1 MKSSAKWL
9 AVVAV
14 ALLAPPAAGLVGA
27 LSAAA
32 QTPPPAASPED
43 ARAQAYYHYTL
54 GRLHLELA
62 GDFNRGDHLRRAID
76 EFKEALQHDPHASE
90 VVVQLAEAYRRS
102 GRIREAVVEARAL
115 AEKDPDNIAA
125 HRLLGRIYFQ
135 TLGEPESGTVPKET
149 LQLAIQEYEHITR
162 LAPDDDDAL
171 LDLARLHRINNDVP
185 NAEATLKR
193 LLEQDPGSE
202 VALAALASIYSESG
216 EYQKAVELLTEATAQ
231 APSSRLLATLAFA
244 YEQEAEACK
253 DQAGCSPAGHYENAI
268 ESYRRALQLDNKN
281 FELRRKL
288 AETLLNAERGEEAL
302 AEYQALA
309 AADPEDAEVLMR
321 VAQIYRFQ
329 KRVPEAR
336 EWLERAKQLDPDNLE
351 IGFQE
356 SLLYESEG
364 NFDGAIAVL
373 STLAAR
379 MTRASG
385 VYSAEEKNGRAVV
398 LGRLG
403 TLYRENEKFDEAV
416 QVFEM
421 LLPLGEGEARQGYAQ
436 TAETQRQAR
445 RFEAAEATLEQALT
459 RFPQDRNFN
468 VQKAMLLSEQ
478 GELEAALAIV
488 RAELEE
494 APEDRALFLV
504 LAQIYERNKHFPNA
518 EESLDQAEQL
528 SRTPREL
535 EDIHFLRGA
544 VFERQKKYAEA
555 EEQFRRALELNP
567 KSALTLNYLGYM
579 LADQNL
585 KLAES
590 VELLKRAV
598 ELEPHNGAYLDSL
611 GWAYYR
617 LEKYELAEDYLLRA
631 TNRLSRDPT
640 IHDHLG
646 DLYFKTARLNEAVA
660 AWERALAAWQTTP
673 PTEHDEEIV
682 AKLEKKLH
690 ELKVR
695 LARETQAPKK
705 PQP

>member
-1 MKSSAKWL
+1 MKSSAKWWT
-9 AVVAV
+9 VVAV
-14 ALLAPPAAGLVGA
+14 AVLAGALSAGAQTAPPAAGA
-27 LSAAA
+27 
-32 QTPPPAASPED
+32 ED

-76 EFKEALQHDPHASE
+76 EFKESLKHDPYASE

-115 AEKDPDNIAA
+115 VEKDPDNIGA

-135 TLGEPESGTVPKET
+135 TLGEPESGGTVPKET

-162 LAPDDDDAL
+162 LAPDDTDAL

-185 NAEATLKR
+185 NAEATLQR

-216 EYQKAVELLTEATAQ
+216 EYQKAVDLLTAATAQ
-231 APSSRLLATLAFA
+231 APSSRLLATLAYA
-244 YEQEAEACK
+244 YEQ
-253 DQAGCSPAGHYENAI
+253 AGNHDNAI
-268 ESYRRALQLDNKN
+268 ESYRRALQLDSKN
-281 FELRRKL
+281 FELRRRL
-288 AETLLNAERGEEAL
+288 AETLLNAERAEEAL
-302 AEYQALA
+302 VEYQALA
-309 AADPEDAEVLMR
+309 EADPEDAEILMR
-321 VAQIYRFQ
+321 LAQIYRVHL
-329 KRVPEAR
+329 KRIPEAR
-336 EWLERAKQLDPDNLE
+336 EWLERAKQLDPENLE
-351 IGFQE
+351 IAFQE

-364 NFDGAIAVL
+364 NFEAAITVL
-373 STLAAR
+373 STLVAR

-385 VYSAEEKNGRAVV
+385 IYSAEERNGRAVV

-403 TLYRENEKFDEAV
+403 MLYRENEKFDEAV

-421 LLPLGEGEARQGYAQ
+421 MLPLGEDEARQGYAQ
-436 TAETQRQAR
+436 MAETQRQAR

-459 RFPQDRNFN
+459 RFPEDRNFN

-478 GELEAALAIV
+478 GKLEPAVTLV
-488 RAELEE
+488 NAELEE
-494 APEDRALFLV
+494 APEDRSLFLV
-504 LAQIYERNKHFPNA
+504 LAQIYERNKRYPMA
-518 EESLDQAEQL
+518 EESLDKAEQL
-528 SRTPREL
+528 SRNPREL

-544 VFERQKKYAEA
+544 VFERQKKYGPA

-579 LADQNL
+579 LADQNM
-585 KLAES
+585 KLQES
-590 VELLKRAV
+590 VELLKQAV
-598 ELEPHNGAYLDSL
+598 ELDPHNGAYLDSL

-617 LEKYELAEDYLLRA
+617 LEKFELAEDYLLRA

-646 DLYFKTARLNEAVA
+646 DLYFKTGRLNEAVA
-660 AWERALAAWQTTP
+660 AWERALSAWQTTP
-673 PTEHDEEIV
+673 PTEHDDEIV

>member
-1 MKSSAKWL
+1 MKSSAQWWT
-9 AVVAV
+9 ATAV
-14 ALLAPPAAGLVGA
+14 ALLAGV
-27 LSAAA
+27 LSVAA
-32 QTPPPAASPED
+32 QTPAPAVAAED

-76 EFKEALQHDPHASE
+76 EFKESLKHDPYASE

-115 AEKDPDNIAA
+115 VEKDADNIAA

-149 LQLAIQEYEHITR
+149 LQLAVQEYEHITR
-162 LAPDDDDAL
+162 LAPDDTEAM

-185 NAEATLKR
+185 RAEATLKR

-202 VALAALASIYSESG
+202 VAVAALASIYSESG
-216 EYQKAVELLTEATAQ
+216 EYQKAVDLLTAATAQ

-244 YEQEAEACK
+244 YEQ
-253 DQAGCSPAGHYENAI
+253 AGNHENAI

-281 FELRRKL
+281 FELRRRL

-309 AADPEDAEVLMR
+309 EADPEDAEVLMR

-329 KRVPEAR
+329 KRIPEAR

-364 NFDGAIAVL
+364 NFEAAITVL
-373 STLAAR
+373 STLVAR

-385 VYSAEEKNGRAVV
+385 IYSVEERNGRSVV

-416 QVFEM
+416 QVLEM
-421 LLPLGEGEARQGYAQ
+421 LLPLGEDEARQGFAQ
-436 TAETQRQAR
+436 MAETQRQAR

-459 RFPQDRNFN
+459 RFPEDRNFN

-478 GELEAALAIV
+478 GKLEPAVALV
-488 RAELEE
+488 NAELEE
-494 APEDRALFLV
+494 APEDRSLYLV
-504 LAQIYERNKHFPNA
+504 LAQIYERNRDYPKA
-518 EESLDQAEQL
+518 EESLDKAEQL
-528 SRTPREL
+528 SRGPREL

-544 VFERQKKYAEA
+544 VFERQKKYAPA

-579 LADQNL
+579 LADQNM
-585 KLAES
+585 KLQES
-590 VELLKRAV
+590 VELLKQAV
-598 ELEPHNGAYLDSL
+598 ELDPHNGAYLDSL

-646 DLYFKTARLNEAVA
+646 DLYFKTSRLNEAVA

-673 PTEHDEEIV
+673 PTEHDDEVV

-690 ELKVR
+690 DLKVR

>member
-1 MKSSAKWL
+1 ML
-9 AVVAV
+9 VAV
-14 ALLAPPAAGLVGA
+14 AALSGA

-32 QTPPPAASPED
+32 QAPPPAPGSDE

-76 EFKEALQHDPHASE
+76 EFKESLKYDPYASE

-115 AEKDPDNIAA
+115 VEKDADNIAA

-149 LQLAIQEYEHITR
+149 LHLAIQEYEQITR
-162 LAPDDDDAL
+162 LAPDDTDAL
-171 LDLARLHRINNDVP
+171 LDLARLHRVNNDLP
-185 NAEATLKR
+185 GAEATLKR

-216 EYQKAVELLTEATAQ
+216 EYEKAVELLTAATAQ
-231 APSSRLLATLAFA
+231 APSSRLLATLAYA
-244 YEQEAEACK
+244 YEQAENY
-253 DQAGCSPAGHYENAI
+253 DNAI

-281 FELRRKL
+281 FELRRRL
-288 AETLLNAERGEEAL
+288 AETLLQAGRAEEAL
-302 AEYQALA
+302 VEYQALA
-309 AADPEDAEVLMR
+309 EADPEDAEVLMR
-321 VAQIYRFQ
+321 LAQIYRVHL
-329 KRVPEAR
+329 KRIPEAR

-364 NFDGAIAVL
+364 NFEGAITVL
-373 STLAAR
+373 STLVAR

-385 VYSAEEKNGRAVV
+385 IYSAEEKNGRAVV
-398 LGRLG
+398 LERLG

-421 LLPLGEGEARQGYAQ
+421 MLPLGEDTARRGYAQ
-436 TAETQRQAR
+436 MAETQRQAR
-445 RFEAAEATLEQALT
+445 RFEAAEATMEQALT

-478 GELEAALAIV
+478 GQLEAAVAIV
-488 RAELEE
+488 DAELQE
-494 APEDRALFLV
+494 APEDRSLFLV
-504 LAQIYERNKHFPNA
+504 LAQIYERNKRYPLA
-518 EESLDQAEQL
+518 EEALDNAEQL
-528 SRTPREL
+528 SRDPREL
-535 EDIHFLRGA
+535 EDVHFLRGA
-544 VFERQKKYAEA
+544 VFERQKKYGPA

-579 LADQNL
+579 LADQNV
-585 KLAES
+585 KLPES
-590 VELLKRAV
+590 VELIQQAL
-598 ELEPHNGAYLDSL
+598 ELDPYNGAYLDSL

-631 TNRLSRDPT
+631 INRLSRDPT

-646 DLYFKTARLNEAVA
+646 DLYFKTGRLDEAVA
-660 AWERALAAWQTTP
+660 AWERALAAWANTP
-673 PTEHDEEIV
+673 PTEHDEEAV

>member
-9 AVVAV
+9 TTVAV
-14 ALLAPPAAGLVGA
+14 ALLAGA
-27 LSAAA
+27 LCAVA
-32 QTPPPAASPED
+32 QTPPAATDTSD

-76 EFKEALQHDPHASE
+76 EFKESLKHDPYASE

-115 AEKDPDNIAA
+115 VEKNPDNIGA

-162 LAPDDDDAL
+162 LAPDDTDAL
-171 LDLARLHRINNDVP
+171 LDLAQLHRINKDMP
-185 NAEATLKR
+185 RAEATLKR

-216 EYQKAVELLTEATAQ
+216 EYQKAVDLLTAATAQ

-244 YEQEAEACK
+244 YEQ
-253 DQAGCSPAGHYENAI
+253 AGNHDNAI

-281 FELRRKL
+281 FELRRRL

-309 AADPEDAEVLMR
+309 EADPEDAEVLMR

-329 KRVPEAR
+329 KRIPEAR

-364 NFDGAIAVL
+364 NFEAAITVL
-373 STLAAR
+373 STLVAR

-385 VYSAEEKNGRAVV
+385 LYSAEERNGRAVV

-421 LLPLGEGEARQGYAQ
+421 LLPLGEDEARQGFAQ
-436 TAETQRQAR
+436 MAETQRQAR

-459 RFPQDRNFN
+459 RFPEDRNFN

-478 GELEAALAIV
+478 GKLEPAVALV
-488 RAELEE
+488 NAELEE
-494 APEDRALFLV
+494 APEDRSLYLV
-504 LAQIYERNKHFPNA
+504 LAQIYERNRDYPKA
-518 EESLDQAEQL
+518 EESLDKAEQL
-528 SRTPREL
+528 SRGPREL

-544 VFERQKKYAEA
+544 VFERQKKYAPA

-579 LADQNL
+579 LADQNM
-585 KLAES
+585 KLQES
-590 VELLKRAV
+590 VELLKQAV
-598 ELEPHNGAYLDSL
+598 ELDPHNGAYLDSL

-646 DLYFKTARLNEAVA
+646 DLYFKTSRLNEAVA
-660 AWERALAAWQTTP
+660 AWGRALAAWQTTP
-673 PTEHDEEIV
+673 PTEHDDEVV

-690 ELKVR
+690 DLKVR

>member
-1 MKSSAKWL
+1 MKSSAKWWT
-9 AVVAV
+9 VVAV
-14 ALLAPPAAGLVGA
+14 AVLAGALSAGAQTAPPAAGA
-27 LSAAA
+27 
-32 QTPPPAASPED
+32 ED

-76 EFKEALQHDPHASE
+76 EFKESLKHDPYASE

-115 AEKDPDNIAA
+115 VEKDPDNIGA

-135 TLGEPESGTVPKET
+135 TLGEPESGGTVPKET

-162 LAPDDDDAL
+162 LAPDDTDAL

-185 NAEATLKR
+185 NAEATLQR

-216 EYQKAVELLTEATAQ
+216 EYQKAVDLLTAATAQ
-231 APSSRLLATLAFA
+231 APSSRLLATLAYA
-244 YEQEAEACK
+244 YEQ
-253 DQAGCSPAGHYENAI
+253 AGNHDNAI
-268 ESYRRALQLDNKN
+268 ESYRRALQLDSKN
-281 FELRRKL
+281 FELRRRL
-288 AETLLNAERGEEAL
+288 AETLLNAERAEEAL
-302 AEYQALA
+302 VEYQALA
-309 AADPEDAEVLMR
+309 EADPEDAEILMR
-321 VAQIYRFQ
+321 LAQIYRVHL
-329 KRVPEAR
+329 KRIPEAR
-336 EWLERAKQLDPDNLE
+336 EWLERAKQLDPENLE
-351 IGFQE
+351 IAFQE

-364 NFDGAIAVL
+364 NFEAAITVL
-373 STLAAR
+373 STLVAR

-385 VYSAEEKNGRAVV
+385 IYSAEERNGRAVV

-403 TLYRENEKFDEAV
+403 MLYRENEKFDEAV

-421 LLPLGEGEARQGYAQ
+421 MLPLGEDEARQGYAQ
-436 TAETQRQAR
+436 MAETQRQAR

-459 RFPQDRNFN
+459 RFPEDRNFN

-478 GELEAALAIV
+478 GKLEPAVTLV
-488 RAELEE
+488 NAELEE
-494 APEDRALFLV
+494 APEDRSLFLV
-504 LAQIYERNKHFPNA
+504 LAQIYERNKRYPMA
-518 EESLDQAEQL
+518 EESLDKAEQL
-528 SRTPREL
+528 SRNPREL

-544 VFERQKKYAEA
+544 VFERQKKYGPA

-579 LADQNL
+579 LADQNM
-585 KLAES
+585 KLQES
-590 VELLKRAV
+590 VELLKQAV
-598 ELEPHNGAYLDSL
+598 ELDPHNGAYLDSL

-646 DLYFKTARLNEAVA
+646 DLYFKTGRLNEAVA
-660 AWERALAAWQTTP
+660 AWERALSAWQTTP
-673 PTEHDEEIV
+673 PTEHDDEIV

>member
-1 MKSSAKWL
+1 VKSSAQWL
-9 AVVAV
+9 TVVAV
-14 ALLAPPAAGLVGA
+14 ALLAPPATGLAGA

-32 QTPPPAASPED
+32 QTASPAASAED

-76 EFKEALQHDPHASE
+76 EFKESLKHDPYASE

-115 AEKDPDNIAA
+115 VEKDPDNIGA

-135 TLGEPESGTVPKET
+135 TLGEPESGGTVPKET

-162 LAPDDDDAL
+162 LAPDDTDAL

-185 NAEATLKR
+185 NAEATLQR

-216 EYQKAVELLTEATAQ
+216 EYQKAVDLLTAATAQ
-231 APSSRLLATLAFA
+231 APSSRLLATLAYA
-244 YEQEAEACK
+244 YEQ
-253 DQAGCSPAGHYENAI
+253 AGNHDNAI

-281 FELRRKL
+281 FELRRRL
-288 AETLLNAERGEEAL
+288 AETLLNAERAEEAL
-302 AEYQALA
+302 VEYQALA
-309 AADPEDAEVLMR
+309 EADPEDAEILMR
-321 VAQIYRFQ
+321 LAQIYRVHL
-329 KRVPEAR
+329 KRIPEAR
-336 EWLERAKQLDPDNLE
+336 EWLERAKQLDPENLE
-351 IGFQE
+351 IAFQE

-364 NFDGAIAVL
+364 NFEAAITVL
-373 STLAAR
+373 STLVAR

-385 VYSAEEKNGRAVV
+385 IYSAEERNGRAVV

-403 TLYRENEKFDEAV
+403 MLYRENEKFDEAV

-421 LLPLGEGEARQGYAQ
+421 MLPLGEDEARQGYAQ
-436 TAETQRQAR
+436 MAETQRQAR

-459 RFPQDRNFN
+459 RFPEDRNFN

-478 GELEAALAIV
+478 GKLEPAVTLV
-488 RAELEE
+488 NAELEE
-494 APEDRALFLV
+494 APEDRSLFLV
-504 LAQIYERNKHFPNA
+504 LAQIYERNKRYPMA
-518 EESLDQAEQL
+518 EESLDKAEQL

-544 VFERQKKYAEA
+544 VFERQKKYAPA
-555 EEQFRRALELNP
+555 EEQFRRALELNS

-579 LADQNL
+579 LADQNM
-585 KLAES
+585 KLQES
-590 VELLKRAV
+590 VELLKQAV
-598 ELEPHNGAYLDSL
+598 ELDPHNGAYLDSL

-646 DLYFKTARLNEAVA
+646 DLYFKTGRLNEAVA
-660 AWERALAAWQTTP
+660 AWERALSAWQTTP
-673 PTEHDEEIV
+673 PTEHDDEIV

>member
-1 MKSSAKWL
+1 MKSSAKW
-9 AVVAV
+9 VVVIAG
-14 ALLAPPAAGLVGA
+14 ALLVGA
-27 LSAAA
+27 LCAGA
-32 QTPPPAASPED
+32 QTPPAAAPAED
-43 ARAQAYYHYTL
+43 ARAQAYRHYTL

-76 EFKEALQHDPHASE
+76 EFKEALKYDPYASE
-90 VVVQLAEAYRRS
+90 IVVQLAEAYRRS

-115 AEKDPDNIAA
+115 VEKDPNNIAA

-149 LQLAIQEYEHITR
+149 LQLAIQEYGEIAR
-162 LAPDDDDAL
+162 LAPDDTDAL
-171 LDLARLHRINNDVP
+171 LDLARLHRLNNDLP

-216 EYQKAVELLTEATAQ
+216 EYQKAVELLTAASAQ
-231 APSSRLLATLAFA
+231 APSSRLLATLAYA

-253 DQAGCSPAGHYENAI
+253 RQAGCSPEGHYDNAI
-268 ESYRRALQLDNKN
+268 ESYRRALQLDPKS
-281 FELRRKL
+281 FELRRRL
-288 AETLLNAERGEEAL
+288 AEALLNADRAEEAL
-302 AEYQALA
+302 TEYQALA
-309 AADPEDAEVLMR
+309 EADPEDAEVLMR
-321 VAQIYRFQ
+321 IAQLYRHQ

-336 EWLERAKQLDPDNLE
+336 EWLERAKKLDPDNLE

-373 STLAAR
+373 STLVAR

-385 VYSAEEKNGRAVV
+385 VYSAEERNGRAVV
-398 LGRLG
+398 LERLG
-403 TLYRENEKFDEAV
+403 TLYRENEKFDESV
-416 QVFEM
+416 QIFEM
-421 LLPLGEGEARQGYAQ
+421 MLALGEDQARRGYAQ

-445 RFEAAEATLEQALT
+445 RFEAAQAALEQALT
-459 RFPQDRNFN
+459 RFPEDRNFN

-478 GELEAALAIV
+478 GQLEPALALV
-488 RAELEE
+488 RAELKE
-494 APEDRALFLV
+494 APEDRSLFLV
-504 LAQIYERNKHFPNA
+504 LAQIYERNKRYPDA
-518 EESLDQAEQL
+518 EAALDRAAEL
-528 SRTPREL
+528 SRDPREL
-535 EDIHFLRGA
+535 EDVHFLRGA
-544 VFERQKKYAEA
+544 VLERQKKYGPA
-555 EEQFRRALELNP
+555 EEQFRQALALNP
-567 KSALTLNYLGYM
+567 KSAITLNYLGYM
-579 LADQNL
+579 LADQNM
-585 KLAES
+585 KLQES
-590 VELLKRAV
+590 VELIKQAV
-598 ELEPHNGAYLDSL
+598 ELDPYNGAYLDSL

-646 DLYFKTARLNEAVA
+646 DLYFKTGRLDEAVSAWERAVA
-660 AWERALAAWQTTP
+660 AWQTAP
-673 PTEHDEEIV
+673 PTEYDGDLV

-695 LARETQAPKK
+695 LAREMQSSPKR
-705 PQP
+705 PQQ

>member
-1 MKSSAKWL
+1 VKSSAKWWT
-9 AVVAV
+9 VVAV
-14 ALLAPPAAGLVGA
+14 AVLAGALSAGAQTAPPAAGA
-27 LSAAA
+27 
-32 QTPPPAASPED
+32 ED

-76 EFKEALQHDPHASE
+76 EFKESLKHDPYASE

-115 AEKDPDNIAA
+115 VEKDPDNIGA

-135 TLGEPESGTVPKET
+135 TLGEPESGGTVPKET

-162 LAPDDDDAL
+162 LAPDDTDAL

-185 NAEATLKR
+185 NAEATLQR

-216 EYQKAVELLTEATAQ
+216 EYQKAVDLLTAATAQ
-231 APSSRLLATLAFA
+231 APSSRLLATLAYA
-244 YEQEAEACK
+244 YEQ
-253 DQAGCSPAGHYENAI
+253 AGNHDNAI
-268 ESYRRALQLDNKN
+268 ESYRRALQLDSKN
-281 FELRRKL
+281 FELRRRL
-288 AETLLNAERGEEAL
+288 AETLLNAERAEEAL
-302 AEYQALA
+302 VEYQALA
-309 AADPEDAEVLMR
+309 EADPEDAEILMR
-321 VAQIYRFQ
+321 LAQIYRVHL
-329 KRVPEAR
+329 KRIPEAR
-336 EWLERAKQLDPDNLE
+336 EWLERAKQLDPENLE
-351 IGFQE
+351 IAFQE

-364 NFDGAIAVL
+364 NFEAAITVL
-373 STLAAR
+373 STLVAR

-385 VYSAEEKNGRAVV
+385 IYSAEERNGRAVV

-403 TLYRENEKFDEAV
+403 MLYRENEKFDEAV

-421 LLPLGEGEARQGYAQ
+421 MLPLGEDEARQGYAQ
-436 TAETQRQAR
+436 MAETQRQAR

-459 RFPQDRNFN
+459 RFPEDRNFN

-478 GELEAALAIV
+478 GKLEPAVTLV
-488 RAELEE
+488 NAELEE
-494 APEDRALFLV
+494 APEDRSLFLV
-504 LAQIYERNKHFPNA
+504 LAQIYERNKRYPMA
-518 EESLDQAEQL
+518 EESLDKAEQL
-528 SRTPREL
+528 SRNPREL

-544 VFERQKKYAEA
+544 VFERQKKYGPA

-579 LADQNL
+579 LADQNM
-585 KLAES
+585 KLQES
-590 VELLKRAV
+590 VELLKQAV
-598 ELEPHNGAYLDSL
+598 ELDPHNGAYLDSL

-646 DLYFKTARLNEAVA
+646 DLYFKTGRLNEAVA
-660 AWERALAAWQTTP
+660 AWERALSAWQTTP
-673 PTEHDEEIV
+673 PTEHDDEIV

>member
-9 AVVAV
+9 TTVAV
-14 ALLAPPAAGLVGA
+14 ALLAGA
-27 LSAAA
+27 LCAVA
-32 QTPPPAASPED
+32 QTPPAATDTSD

-76 EFKEALQHDPHASE
+76 EFKESLKHDPYASE

-115 AEKDPDNIAA
+115 VEKNPDNIGA

-185 NAEATLKR
+185 RAEATLKR

-216 EYQKAVELLTEATAQ
+216 EYQKAVDLLTAATAQ
-231 APSSRLLATLAFA
+231 APSSRLLATLAYA
-244 YEQEAEACK
+244 YEQ
-253 DQAGCSPAGHYENAI
+253 AGNHDNAI

-281 FELRRKL
+281 FELRRRL

-309 AADPEDAEVLMR
+309 EADPEDAEVLMR

-329 KRVPEAR
+329 KRIPEAR

-364 NFDGAIAVL
+364 NFEAAITVL
-373 STLAAR
+373 STLVAR

-385 VYSAEEKNGRAVV
+385 LYSAEERNGRAVV

-421 LLPLGEGEARQGYAQ
+421 LLPLGEDEARQGFAQ
-436 TAETQRQAR
+436 MAETQRQAR

-459 RFPQDRNFN
+459 RFPEDRNFN

-478 GELEAALAIV
+478 GKLEPAVALV
-488 RAELEE
+488 NAELEE
-494 APEDRALFLV
+494 APEDRSLYLV
-504 LAQIYERNKHFPNA
+504 LAQIYERNKHYPKA
-518 EESLDQAEQL
+518 EESLDKAEQL
-528 SRTPREL
+528 SRGPREL

-544 VFERQKKYAEA
+544 VFERQKKYAPA

-579 LADQNL
+579 LADQNM
-585 KLAES
+585 KLQES
-590 VELLKRAV
+590 VELLKQAV
-598 ELEPHNGAYLDSL
+598 ELDPHNGAYLDSL

-646 DLYFKTARLNEAVA
+646 DLYFKTGRLNEAVA
-660 AWERALAAWQTTP
+660 AWGRALAAWQTTP
-673 PTEHDEEIV
+673 PTEHDDEVV

-690 ELKVR
+690 DLKVR